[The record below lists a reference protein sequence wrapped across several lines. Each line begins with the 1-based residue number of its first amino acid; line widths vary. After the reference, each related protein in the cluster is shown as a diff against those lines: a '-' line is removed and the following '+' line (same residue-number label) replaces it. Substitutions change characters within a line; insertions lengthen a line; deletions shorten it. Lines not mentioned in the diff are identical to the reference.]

1 MMYLS
6 KPRAMLSNKPST
18 YRDCR
23 IAAAPSSFSSSPTL
37 AGFVEEDDEDTTDEV
52 AVTGGSSDAEADAT
66 NFIKLLLPDELV
78 EETHQLTVRNLGSGS
93 SKGDTEDERWDTI
106 TTKRGKALELERGI
120 SLAAV
125 VAGIAHPIWSIE
137 HGWTDLGQFARNDRA
152 RLKRLLRQPQYVHSE
167 GKQLESE
174 YRSNLAGTPENQIL
188 TARLLATSFNMERQP
203 PSIMF
208 PCSVSGPLHR
218 FSCCIRVLL

>member
-23 IAAAPSSFSSSPTL
+23 RAAAPSSFSSSPTL
-37 AGFVEEDDEDTTDEV
+37 EGFEEEDDEDTTDEV

-66 NFIKLLLPDELV
+66 NFTKLLLPNELV

-93 SKGDTEDERWDTI
+93 SKGDTEDERLDTI

-120 SLAAV
+120 PLAAV
-125 VAGIAHPIWSIE
+125 AAGIIRSEAWLDGSWSICE
-137 HGWTDLGQFARNDRA
+137 
-152 RLKRLLRQPQYVHSE
+152 E
-167 GKQLESE
+167 
-174 YRSNLAGTPENQIL
+174 RSCAFE
-188 TARLLATSFNMERQP
+188 ATTQETTV
-203 PSIMF
+203 
-208 PCSVSGPLHR
+208 CPL
-218 FSCCIRVLL
+218 